1 MLNIL
6 QTEIAF
12 ADWLMENVLN
22 KTATRIAKNGD
33 KETCLKLEHAEHDV
47 HYERHEQV
55 LCWYL
60 QKEEYKD
67 SLYEHGICC

>member
-1 MLNIL
+1 M
-6 QTEIAF
+6 Q
-12 ADWLMENVLN
+12 
-22 KTATRIAKNGD
+22 NGD